1 MIFTCTLISIHHLSF
16 LLVHWTDI
24 LDKIKCINQLSK
36 ESVVQALSKRVHR
49 LIASILEWS
58 YWIESDSNQSDAD
71 QAKSNVSNKRPEG
84 IDFSQK
90 ELPNVTPT
98 RKSPRNHQQTATKSG
113 PLPNLKDIHL
123 QAARV
128 FWESK
133 CQSKAEQVK
142 FLHVCPP
149 HSLQSK
155 FSNSAIPTLPTNLLG
170 AALDL
175 CRDFANT
182 VIHHRVHNSKK
193 KLKKVLLGTK
203 SIPYVIGVLDDGT
216 CYYVVKISLNSE
228 YFDVEYRMKLAQ
240 ENTMNNNND
249 IEKLPTMFHIS
260 VIKNIKVTSDEFKM
274 GTKITIKMPSFVH
287 DLLQVL
293 HIVTQK
299 LELKAGAEV
308 KDDDVDRDREMFKMI
323 SDSVAWVDVARA
335 TLITMT
341 GIDRSI
347 FVFQVLDSQFN
358 LCCIKFAGGMV
369 VVMF

>member
-1 MIFTCTLISIHHLSF
+1 M
-16 LLVHWTDI
+16 
-24 LDKIKCINQLSK
+24 
-36 ESVVQALSKRVHR
+36 HR

-58 YWIESDSNQSDAD
+58 YWIESDSNQSEAD

-98 RKSPRNHQQTATKSG
+98 RKSPRNHEQTTTKSG
-113 PLPNLKDIHL
+113 PLPNLKEQHL

-128 FWESK
+128 FWETK

-142 FLHVCPP
+142 FLDVCPP

-155 FSNSAIPTLPTNLLG
+155 FNKSAIPTLPTNLLG
-170 AALDL
+170 AAFDL

-182 VIHHRVHNSKK
+182 VIHHREHNSTET
-193 KLKKVLLGTK
+193 LIDVLLGTK

-228 YFDVEYRMKLAQ
+228 YFDVESRMKLAQ
-240 ENTMNNNND
+240 ENTVNSND

-260 VIKNIKVTSDEFKM
+260 VIKNIKVTSNEFKM
-274 GTKITIKMPSFVH
+274 GTKITITIPSFVH

-308 KDDDVDRDREMFKMI
+308 KDEDVDRDREMFKMI

-358 LCCIKFAGGMV
+358 LCCLKFAGGMV
-369 VVMF
+369 AVMF